1 MTSFGLIRMLV
12 CVHLVFLLGVA
23 GRNFGMSSSFC
34 LTLPFASVPS
44 TFITAPTYTQVHVAG
59 YTRSFPTQSEPQLPT
74 ATTIV
79 NDTDSLESSRPVATA
94 LADYPTGRIARPE
107 EDASSKIQATF
118 FGIAGTC
125 IGIAALVVGILA
137 LRRMPKRGRL
147 EDPESLPLTALQ
159 HGDPERTQNQG
170 EPIELEAVETAVEM
184 QCEEPAIPNSNVQ
197 ATRQPS
203 GTTAVTG

>member
-1 MTSFGLIRMLV
+1 
-12 CVHLVFLLGVA
+12 
-23 GRNFGMSSSFC
+23 MSSSFC
-34 LTLPFASVPS
+34 LTLPVASVPS
-44 TFITAPTYTQVHVAG
+44 TIITAPTYTQVHVAG